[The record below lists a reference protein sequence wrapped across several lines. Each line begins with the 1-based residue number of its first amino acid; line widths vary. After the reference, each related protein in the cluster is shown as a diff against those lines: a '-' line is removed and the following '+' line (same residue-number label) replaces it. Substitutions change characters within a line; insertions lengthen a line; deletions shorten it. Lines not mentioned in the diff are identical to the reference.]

1 VIDDPRLH
9 FHACL
14 IRAVHDGDTFN
25 LVDTDL
31 DFDVLMQGRS
41 LRLLGVGA
49 PELGTVREPNPDG
62 ELATGLLLDLLGR
75 DRFATDRT
83 RGYFGEFGN
92 YLALP
97 GREPQLIL
105 RTTWQRGGM
114 EKYGRLIATAWLPGV
129 FAPEASLNAQM
140 RQQLD
145 RLGITGGRDL

>member
-31 DFDVLMQGRS
+31 DFDVNMDGRS
-41 LRLLGVGA
+41 LRLLDVGA

-62 ELATGLLLDLLGR
+62 ELATGLLLDMLGR

-83 RGYFGEFGN
+83 RPRFGDFGS

-97 GREPQLIL
+97 GREPQVII
-105 RTTWQRGGM
+105 RTVWQRGGM
-114 EKYGRLIATAWLPGV
+114 EKYGRLIANAWLPNV
-129 FAPEASLNAQM
+129 FAPEASLNALM
-140 RQQLD
+140 RQRLD
-145 RLGITGGRDL
+145 ALGITGGRDL